1 MKVLKRVI
9 FILIVPMI
17 TFSVSGET
25 LEELKDEYST
35 LIDKQESKMTMLNEN
50 YSIQDEIKKQI
61 ADIDN
66 RLSDAHVDIDKID
79 SQMMEIIMK
88 IDDAKKAYDEAVKN
102 REEQYKKASKR
113 LRHIYENKD
122 ENLSIDIIFNIDNIS
137 DYYIYKQYVADI
149 MEYDAKLINDLKET
163 ENVMKKKLD
172 EIKEGE
178 EAEAALKNCRTEKEF
193 EMIVM
198 YDERNKLLEE
208 YRSNADAMEAEIDE
222 IKSASEKVYEIIT
235 GMEDNIDFVNAYT
248 GGELEWPVTG
258 RYYVSSDYVGRIS
271 PVGNGY
277 EFHTG
282 IDIPAPTGYEISA
295 AEDGI
300 VTTAGWINGYGNTV
314 IINHGGGLS
323 TLYGHNSE
331 ITVNQGDKIKR
342 GDTVALCG
350 STGYAT
356 GSHCHFEV
364 RISGEHTNP
373 WEYLKRK

>member
-1 MKVLKRVI
+1 
-9 FILIVPMI
+9 
-17 TFSVSGET
+17 
-25 LEELKDEYST
+25 
-35 LIDKQESKMTMLNEN
+35 
-50 YSIQDEIKKQI
+50 
-61 ADIDN
+61 
-66 RLSDAHVDIDKID
+66 
-79 SQMMEIIMK
+79 
-88 IDDAKKAYDEAVKN
+88 
-102 REEQYKKASKR
+102 
-113 LRHIYENKD
+113 
-122 ENLSIDIIFNIDNIS
+122 
-137 DYYIYKQYVADI
+137 

-235 GMEDNIDFVNAYT
+235 GMEDNIDFVNTYT

-282 IDIPAPTGYEISA
+282 IDIPAPAGYEISA